1 MLVLRK
7 SKRFTVLFAMG
18 CLFLLPS
25 CREVKRESV
34 HDETQLQPIPLQHA
48 THFRVEEAPFGYVAT
63 IFAGKT
69 EQDVSFKYALVRD
82 DSDNL
87 PDDAQKIKIPITRV
101 GTNSGT
107 LFGFLGLLGEMEKIV
122 ATCDAKYIFSDKIR
136 DKVQSGEIISLGSSF
151 EMNGEHILIAH
162 PDVLFLSDLR
172 DNPHSN
178 ACPIV
183 HNFEWKETSALARTE
198 WIKFFSLFFDKYT
211 LADSIFQSIER
222 RYTALKQLTD
232 TISNRPTVISAGNYG
247 ETWYMTGGEGF
258 MSKMYED
265 AGGDYLLADTMV
277 PTVTCGT
284 EWLLTQ
290 YADADYWM
298 NCGTT
303 RLEELDPRLHQMKS
317 YKSGNVYH
325 FQKRERRV
333 ENMNISDFY
342 ESAVAQPDVVLEDLI
357 SVLHPALLPHHE
369 TIYLGRC
376 GDNEERR

>member
-1 MLVLRK
+1 
-7 SKRFTVLFAMG
+7 
-18 CLFLLPS
+18 
-25 CREVKRESV
+25 
-34 HDETQLQPIPLQHA
+34 
-48 THFRVEEAPFGYVAT
+48 
-63 IFAGKT
+63 
-69 EQDVSFKYALVRD
+69 
-82 DSDNL
+82 
-87 PDDAQKIKIPITRV
+87 
-101 GTNSGT
+101 
-107 LFGFLGLLGEMEKIV
+107 
-122 ATCDAKYIFSDKIR
+122 
-136 DKVQSGEIISLGSSF
+136 
-151 EMNGEHILIAH
+151 
-162 PDVLFLSDLR
+162 
-172 DNPHSN
+172 
-178 ACPIV
+178 
-183 HNFEWKETSALARTE
+183 
-198 WIKFFSLFFDKYT
+198 
-211 LADSIFQSIER
+211 
-222 RYTALKQLTD
+222 
-232 TISNRPTVISAGNYG
+232 
-247 ETWYMTGGEGF
+247 

-284 EWLLTQ
+284 EWLLAQ

-317 YKSGNVYH
+317 YKSGNIYH